1 MTYPDHMRAIPLP
14 TAVVQAAADECRAT
28 ARLVDDKMDIA
39 STAAI
44 PARTSWT
51 GVYAADFE
59 IAWPNTEESAAEL
72 ATRLRRLA
80 GELEDAITAAADEN
94 SRRAGLRAEYDCQR
108 ASGPQPC

>member
-1 MTYPDHMRAIPLP
+1 MTYPEYMQAIPFP
-14 TAVVQAAADECRAT
+14 AAVVQAAADECRTT

-39 STAAI
+39 STAAG
-44 PARTSWT
+44 PARMSWT

-59 IAWPNTEESAAEL
+59 IAWPNTEESASEL

-94 SRRAGLRAEYDCQR
+94 SRRARLRAEYDCQR
-108 ASGPQPC
+108 PPGRQPC